1 MRAQG
6 ERDGHIGRKVDS
18 RTARIQKALL
28 LWIIS
33 WQKFVVCVSRRTEH
47 SLTPF
52 FQCFDSVNILIG
64 IDPEASSGTQLHT
77 MQCRRRTPDANGVMF
92 AQVAFLPQ
100 IFRADAHFPR
110 IRRTYLLT
118 ARRHDVSTA
127 AEE

>member
-1 MRAQG
+1 MLQHIGMRAQG

-33 WQKFVVCVSRRTEH
+33 WQKFVVCVSRRIEH

-64 IDPEASSGTQLHT
+64 IDPEASSG
-77 MQCRRRTPDANGVMF
+77 
-92 AQVAFLPQ
+92 
-100 IFRADAHFPR
+100 RAR
-110 IRRTYLLT
+110 NYITVVVT
-118 ARRHDVSTA
+118 I
-127 AEE
+127 